1 MAEAGAKEELHLAF
15 SQILQMI
22 KKSYNSSMA
31 DTPPAAASLTTSAES
46 EQFMERAGLLFEMVG
61 MPRAAGRV
69 LGALLVAPSSG
80 LTPAELAAS
89 LQSSRAS
96 MSGAIKYL
104 TLMGLA
110 ERVPNPGERADRFR
124 VRPNAWATL
133 TKQGNRKLQT
143 LHDLAA
149 EGQRALPPGADPAPL
164 REMQRFYGHW
174 LRLFPA
180 VLEEWHQLNREES

>member
-1 MAEAGAKEELHLAF
+1 MSGP
-15 SQILQMI
+15 
-22 KKSYNSSMA
+22 
-31 DTPPAAASLTTSAES
+31 PPASVAPVTPAAR

-69 LGALLVAPSSG
+69 LGALLVAPAGG
-80 LTPAELAAS
+80 LTPAELAGR
-89 LQSSRAS
+89 LQASRAGI
-96 MSGAIKYL
+96 SGALKHL
-104 TLMGLA
+104 TLLGLA
-110 ERVPNPGERADRFR
+110 ERAPNPGERADRFR

-133 TKQGNRKLQT
+133 TEQGNRKLQT

-149 EGQRALPPGADPAPL
+149 DGLRALPPGAEAAPL

-180 VLEEWHQLNREES
+180 VLEDWHRMNQEDQPHPEEEA

>member
-1 MAEAGAKEELHLAF
+1 M
-15 SQILQMI
+15 
-22 KKSYNSSMA
+22 
-31 DTPPAAASLTTSAES
+31 
-46 EQFMERAGLLFEMVG
+46 FEMVG

-69 LGALLVAPSSG
+69 LGALLVAPAG
-80 LTPAELAAS
+80 GMTPAELATA

-96 MSGAIKYL
+96 ISGAIKSL

-110 ERVPNPGERADRFR
+110 ERAPNPGERADRFR

-133 TKQGNRKLQT
+133 TEQGNRKLQT

-149 EGQRALPPGADPAPL
+149 EGLRALPPGADPTPL
-164 REMQRFYGHW
+164 REMELFYGHW

-180 VLEEWHQLNREES
+180 VLEEWHQLIADKEKP

>member
-1 MAEAGAKEELHLAF
+1 MTE
-15 SQILQMI
+15 
-22 KKSYNSSMA
+22 KSYYSDMS
-31 DTPPAAASLTTSAES
+31 DTPQVPASFAPTAES
-46 EQFMERAGLLFEMVG
+46 GQFMERAGLLFEMVG

-69 LGALLVAPSSG
+69 LGALLVAPSGG

-89 LQSSRAS
+89 LQASRAS
-96 MSGAIKYL
+96 LSGAIKYL

-110 ERVPNPGERADRFR
+110 ERAPNPGERADRFR

-133 TKQGNRKLQT
+133 TEQGNRKLQT

-149 EGQRALPPGADPAPL
+149 EGLRALPQGADATPL
-164 REMQRFYGHW
+164 REMERFYGHW

-180 VLEEWHQLNREES
+180 VLEEWHQLSKEEREES